1 MSYRPKKSQLLF
13 GVTFWLLNSRLFYI
27 IMKTI
32 IHRPANDSA
41 LAAIPALGE
50 LDIKGD
56 CMSLLGII
64 SGTLV
69 MDKSDLFQKS
79 TLRLMKNEYG
89 QAVALVNDRITLVFR
104 HGNDPDNHI
113 LPHLINHQAN
123 LQALKDLGV
132 AEVVGINSTG
142 SLKKD
147 LYPGLIII
155 PDDFITQV
163 ATPTIHRNKA
173 VHITPSLNEEVRQ
186 KLIGAT
192 LRGNIE
198 AVGKGTYWQTP
209 GPRLETKAEIKMMA
223 NFADV
228 VGMTMASEAVIALEL
243 GLPYASA
250 CSIDN
255 FGNGLIEKPLNM
267 EEILIGTRKNGDLM
281 IRLLEGY
288 LQTVS

>member
-1 MSYRPKKSQLLF
+1 
-13 GVTFWLLNSRLFYI
+13 
-27 IMKTI
+27 
-32 IHRPANDSA
+32 
-41 LAAIPALGE
+41 
-50 LDIKGD
+50 
-56 CMSLLGII
+56 MSLLGAI

-79 TLRLMKNEYG
+79 TPLLIKNEYG
-89 QAVALVNDRITLVFR
+89 QAAMLMTDKIALVLR
-104 HGNDPDNHI
+104 HGNNPGNYI
-113 LPHLINHQAN
+113 LPHLINHRAN
-123 LQALKDLGV
+123 LQALKDLHV
-132 AEVVGINSTG
+132 AEVIGINSTG

-155 PDDFITQV
+155 PDDFIAHT
-163 ATPTIHRNKA
+163 ATPTIQQNKA

-186 KLIGAT
+186 KLIGAA
-192 LRGNIE
+192 RRDNIE

-209 GPRLETKAEIKMMA
+209 GPRLETKAEIRMMA

-255 FGNGLIEKPLNM
+255 FGNGLIEEPLNM
-267 EEILIGTRKNGDLM
+267 DEILIGARKNADLM
-281 IRLLEGY
+281 IRLLKSY
-288 LQTVS
+288 LEMSL

>member
-1 MSYRPKKSQLLF
+1 MILPRRQLPVIGILD
-13 GVTFWLLNSRLFYI
+13 L
-27 IMKTI
+27 K
-32 IHRPANDSA
+32 
-41 LAAIPALGE
+41 GE
-50 LDIKGD
+50 F
-56 CMSLLGII
+56 MSLLGVI

-79 TLRLMKNEYG
+79 IPMPMKNEYG
-89 QAVALVNDRITLVFR
+89 QATALVNDRIALILR
-104 HGNDPDNHI
+104 HGNDPGNHI
-113 LPHLINHQAN
+113 LPHLINHKAN

-155 PDDFITQV
+155 PDDFITHV
-163 ATPTIHRNKA
+163 ATPTIHLNKA

-186 KLIGAT
+186 KLIRAAR
-192 LRGNIE
+192 LGNIE

-267 EEILIGTRKNGDLM
+267 EEILIGTRKNADLM
-281 IRLLEGY
+281 IRLLAGY
-288 LQTVS
+288 LQAIS